1 MAARG
6 VVDPAIEPLFLARI
20 QTAARVRHVTGR
32 AITAVA
38 VSLGAFFVVLTALA
52 LLDAAHSLPQFVRLE
67 YLFEADQLSWQQYLM
82 APHYRNVVL
91 SFVGLYLAL
100 FGLPFVVALPVAGA
114 IVLLWRDPPR
124 ILVLRPFNRRPLTR
138 GLARLV
144 DRDVARFGHIYSLAD
159 AELRVRWYV
168 RVPFLLGQLA
178 LLSFRSRIITKPRQ
192 VRDLERATRRTW
204 LRNINWCLSWRKF
217 FAVATDDAHW
227 QQVVELLVNRATVIL
242 IDLTEARPN
251 VRWEI
256 ALIERL
262 GLARRVVWVLR
273 AGDPVEVLQHA
284 GIQVEPDAV
293 FRYDGKGSQDGAA
306 LRAAI
311 AERVAEE
318 RQSQAAFLRKGRTL
332 SIVALAMFV
341 VGCLPLLALWF
352 EALAERLSRS
362 EFHGQSVALLIV
374 LFGLATLATLGL
386 ALLRNRN
393 AIFFVGVQFVL
404 LAGAIL
410 VGG

>member
-1 MAARG
+1 MSRT
-6 VVDPAIEPLFLARI
+6 AIEPLFLARI
-20 QTAARVRHVTGR
+20 QAAARVRHVTGR
-32 AITAVA
+32 AITVVA
-38 VSLGAFFVVLTALA
+38 ISLGVFFVALTALA
-52 LLDAAHSLPQFVRLE
+52 LFYAARSLPEFVRLE
-67 YLFEADQLSWQQYLM
+67 YLFRNDQISWQEYLM
-82 APHYRNVVL
+82 ASQHMNVVL
-91 SFVGLYLAL
+91 MFVGFYLAL

-138 GLARLV
+138 DLARV
-144 DRDVARFGHIYSLAD
+144 VRGDVARFGHVYTLAD

-192 VRDLERATRRTW
+192 LKRLERATRRTW
-204 LRNINWCLSWRKF
+204 LRNINWCLSWRKV

-262 GLARRVVWVLR
+262 GLGNRVLWLLR
-273 AGDPVEVLQHA
+273 AGDPVDVLQHA
-284 GIQVEPDAV
+284 GIPVEPDAI
-293 FRYDGKGSQDGAA
+293 FRYDGNGSQDAAA

-311 AERVAEE
+311 AGRIAGE
-318 RQSQAAFLRKGRTL
+318 RQSQAAFLRKGRAL
-332 SIVALAMFV
+332 SIVALSMFV

-362 EFHGQSVALLIV
+362 EYYGQSVAYLVV
-374 LFGLATLATLGL
+374 LFGLATLATLCL

>member
-1 MAARG
+1 MSRTA
-6 VVDPAIEPLFLARI
+6 VEPSFLART

-38 VSLGAFFVVLTALA
+38 VSLGVCFVALTAL
-52 LLDAAHSLPQFVRLE
+52 LLLSAAVSLPQFVRLE
-67 YLFEADQLSWQQYLM
+67 YLFRAGRVSWQEYLIAWQYMDL
-82 APHYRNVVL
+82 VL
-91 SFVGLYLAL
+91 LFVAVYLAL
-100 FGLPFVVALPVAGA
+100 FGLPFVLALPVAGA
-114 IVLLWRDPPR
+114 MVLLWRDPPR

-144 DRDVARFGHIYSLAD
+144 QRDVARFGHVYTLAD

-178 LLSFRSRIITKPRQ
+178 LLSFRSRIITRPRQ
-192 VRDLERATRRTW
+192 LKRLERATRRTW
-204 LRNINWCLSWRKF
+204 LRNINWCLSWRKV

-227 QQVVELLVNRATVIL
+227 QQVVELLLNRATVVL

-262 GLARRVVWVLR
+262 GLGNRVLWLLR
-273 AGDPVEVLQHA
+273 AGDPVDGLRQA
-284 GIQVEPDAV
+284 GIQVDPDAI
-293 FRYDGKGSQDGAA
+293 FRYDGKGSQDAAA
-306 LRAAI
+306 LRAAV
-311 AERVAEE
+311 AERVAGE
-318 RQSQAAFLRKGRTL
+318 RQSQAAFLRRGRTL
-332 SIVALAMFV
+332 SVVAFAMFV
-341 VGCLPLLALWF
+341 VGYLPLLALWF
-352 EALAERLSRS
+352 EALAERLSLADY
-362 EFHGQSVALLIV
+362 HGQSVALLIV

-386 ALLRNRN
+386 ALIRNRN

>member
-1 MAARG
+1 MSGVGSSTVEPVFVARVQAAAR
-6 VVDPAIEPLFLARI
+6 L
-20 QTAARVRHVTGR
+20 RHLTGR

-38 VSLGAFFVVLTALA
+38 VSLGVLILALTAVGLFS
-52 LLDAAHSLPQFVRLE
+52 AARSLPQFIRLE
-67 YLFEADQLSWQQYLM
+67 YLYETRQISWQEYLM
-82 APHYRNVVL
+82 ASQHLNVVL
-91 SFVGLYLAL
+91 FFVFTYLAV
-100 FGLPFVVALPVAGA
+100 FVLPFVLALPVAGGL
-114 IVLLWRDPPR
+114 VLLWRDPPR

-144 DRDVARFGHIYSLAD
+144 DRDVARFGHVYTLAD

-178 LLSFRSRIITKPRQ
+178 LLSFRSRIITRPRQ
-192 VRDLERATRRTW
+192 LKRLERATRRTW
-204 LRNINWCLSWRKF
+204 LRNINWCLSWHKV

-227 QQVVELLVNRATVIL
+227 QQVVELLVNRTSVIL

-262 GLARRVVWVLR
+262 GLGSRVLWLLR
-273 AGDPVEVLQHA
+273 AGDSVDVLQHA
-284 GIQVEPDAV
+284 GIRVHPDAL
-293 FRYDGKGSQDGAA
+293 FRYDGKGSQERAA

-311 AERVAEE
+311 AGRVAGE
-318 RQSQAAFLRKGRTL
+318 RQSQSAFLRKGRTL

-341 VGCLPLLALWF
+341 AGCLPLLALWF
-352 EALAERLSRS
+352 EALAERLSRA
-362 EFHGQSVALLIV
+362 EYYGQSVALLIV
-374 LFGLATLATLGL
+374 LFGIATWAALWL
-386 ALLRNRN
+386 ALVRNPN
-393 AIFFVGVQFVL
+393 AVFFVAVQFVL
-404 LAGAIL
+404 LAGAVL